1 MRRSGVLLHITSL
14 PSPGGIG
21 DLGPEAYAFAD
32 FLQSAGFSLW
42 QVLPL
47 GPVGYGES
55 PYQSSS
61 AFAGNPLLI
70 SLSLLRDQ
78 GLLDYADSELP
89 GPADP
94 EAADYAG
101 AEKVKTALL
110 RRAFRQS
117 GEKLKKEISVFRQ
130 ANPWVED
137 YALFSAVKDQQGG
150 RMWNSWSPRGIRN
163 HRFTSLLVYRSMLRE
178 EITFRIFC
186 QMLFFRQWRA
196 LKAYCNARG
205 ILLMGDM
212 PIYVSED
219 SADTWAHP
227 QVFELDRNRLPVRV
241 AGVPPDYFSEDGQ
254 LWGNPLYRWD
264 YLRENGYYWWVDRM
278 RATAGLF
285 DLVRIDH
292 FIGFGHYYAIPYG
305 APNARGGEWVDGPGI
320 PFFKVL
326 KKEIPELRVVAE
338 DLGEVN
344 DQVLALM
351 DWTGYPGMRVL
362 SYAFGGDETNP
373 HRPENIR
380 KNLVYYTG
388 THDNDTVLGWAEKAP
403 AEELEKAKAL
413 LGFDA
418 LADAPAAFVRAVLA
432 SPADTAIL
440 PMQDLLG
447 LDGRARMN
455 LPGTV
460 GGNWRWRMLPGAASP
475 ELAKKLLAWNR
486 ETGRAPAADAQP
498 KDRHPLRRAPKAAG
512 PAVPEWL
519 RRLFPRK
526 RTSDAAGSSRAGAQ
540 ERPAPPDPAG

>member
-32 FLQSAGFSLW
+32 FLCSAGFSLW

-47 GPVGYGES
+47 GPVGFGES

-70 SLSLLRDQ
+70 SLPLLREE
-78 GLLDYADSELP
+78 GLLTYDDSELP
-89 GPADP
+89 SPADP
-94 EAADYAG
+94 GKADYAG
-101 AEKVKTALL
+101 AEKHKMALL

-117 GEKLKKEISVFRQ
+117 GERMKKDLRAFRRE
-130 ANPWVED
+130 NPWVND
-137 YALFSAVKDQQGG
+137 YALFAAVKDQQGG
-150 RMWNSWSPRGIRN
+150 KMWTQWSAHGLRKRHLP
-163 HRFTSLLVYRSMLRE
+163 SLLVYRSMLRE
-178 EITFRIFC
+178 EIRFRIFC
-186 QMLFFRQWRA
+186 QMLFFRQWEA

-212 PIYVSED
+212 PIYVAED

-227 QVFELDRNRLPVRV
+227 EVFELDKYRLPRRV

-264 YLRENGYYWWVDRM
+264 TLAKKGYGWWVDRM
-278 RATAGLF
+278 RATSRLF

-305 APNARGGEWVDGPGI
+305 APNARNGEWVDGPGI
-320 PFFKVL
+320 PFFQTL
-326 KKEIPELRVVAE
+326 RKELPNLRVVAE

-351 DWTGYPGMRVL
+351 DWTGFPGMRVL

-373 HRPENIR
+373 HRPENV
-380 KNLVYYTG
+380 KANLVYYTG
-388 THDNDTVLGWAEKAP
+388 THDNDTVLGWVQSASP
-403 AEELEKAKAL
+403 EELEKAQDL
-413 LGFDA
+413 LGFE
-418 LADAPAAFVRAVLA
+418 APEEAPDAFVRAVLSSA
-432 SPADTAIL
+432 ADTAIIPL
-440 PMQDLLG
+440 QDLLG
-447 LDGRARMN
+447 LDTRCRMN

-460 GGNWRWRMLPGAASP
+460 GGNGRWRMKPGVLSP
-475 ELAKKLLAWNR
+475 DLARKLLAWNR
-486 ETGRAPAADAQP
+486 EY
-498 KDRHPLRRAPKAAG
+498 DR
-512 PAVPEWL
+512 VN
-519 RRLFPRK
+519 
-526 RTSDAAGSSRAGAQ
+526 T
-540 ERPAPPDPAG
+540 ER

>member
-47 GPVGYGES
+47 GPVGFGES

-70 SLSLLRDQ
+70 SLPLLRKD
-78 GLLDYADSELP
+78 GILDYDDSEIP
-89 GPADP
+89 APADP
-94 EAADYAG
+94 ARADYEG
-101 AEKVKTALL
+101 AKKSKMALL
-110 RRAFRQS
+110 HRAFRQS
-117 GEKLKKEISVFRQ
+117 GEKLKKEMDDFRW
-130 ANPWVED
+130 AYPWVED
-137 YALFSAVKDQQGG
+137 FALFSAVKEQQGEQ
-150 RMWNSWSPRGIRN
+150 MWSRWSARWIRN
-163 HRFTSLLVYRSMLRE
+163 RRPLSRFLYRSMLRE
-178 EITFRIFC
+178 EVQFRIFC
-186 QMLFFRQWRA
+186 QMLFFRQWKA
-196 LKAYCNARG
+196 LKRYCNDRG

-212 PIYVSED
+212 PIYVAED

-227 QVFELDRNRLPVRV
+227 DIFELDKKRFPERV

-254 LWGNPLYRWD
+254 MWGNPLYRWD
-264 YLRENGYYWWVDRM
+264 VLKKREYGWWVERM
-278 RATAGLF
+278 RATARLF

-305 APNARGGEWVDGPGI
+305 APNARNGKWEDGPGI
-320 PFFKVL
+320 PFFETLRKELPDL
-326 KKEIPELRVVAE
+326 KVVAE

-351 DWTGYPGMRVL
+351 DWTGFPGMRVL

-373 HRPENIR
+373 HRPENIS

-388 THDNDTVLGWAEKAP
+388 THDNDTVLGWVRSAAP
-403 AEELEKAKAL
+403 DELAKAKAL
-413 LGFDA
+413 LGFEA
-418 LADAPAAFVRAVLA
+418 PEEAPAAFVRAVLA
-432 SPADTAIL
+432 SPAETAVL
-440 PMQDLLG
+440 PMQDLLA
-447 LDGRARMN
+447 LDTDARMN

-475 ELAKKLLAWNR
+475 ELAESMRTLNR
-486 ETGRAPAADAQP
+486 ETGRLQEAGNQEAQT
-498 KDRHPLRRAPKAAG
+498 
-512 PAVPEWL
+512 E
-519 RRLFPRK
+519 
-526 RTSDAAGSSRAGAQ
+526 
-540 ERPAPPDPAG
+540 